1 MRVLLYR
8 MSMGIRSVLGTNQG
22 DRAQRGHLL
31 KIWKHRR
38 VLDMNEEIY
47 DQENIAIG

>member
-1 MRVLLYR
+1 MSVLLYR
-8 MSMGIRSVLGTNQG
+8 MSMRVRSMLGANLG

-31 KIWKHRR
+31 KIREYRW

-47 DQENIAIG
+47 D